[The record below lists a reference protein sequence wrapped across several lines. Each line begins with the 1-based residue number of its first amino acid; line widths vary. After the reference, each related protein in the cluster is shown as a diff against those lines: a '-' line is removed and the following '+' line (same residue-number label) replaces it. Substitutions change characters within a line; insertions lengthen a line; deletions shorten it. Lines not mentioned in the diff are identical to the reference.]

1 MARSDGDG
9 LSRRQLLAL
18 TIGVWGIF
26 FATLVVIAASL
37 FYASTAWF
45 WFFIADVAAST
56 VLISL
61 AILDARRRRRR
72 DPTGNRDRGIRLGP
86 VRPSNCGTWPC
97 GKASGNSNGQRI
109 ATSRSSRP
117 TEMPMTRTD
126 SPLASDS
133 IDAATRRHVRVTPPA
148 FALSVRR
155 SARTYH
161 DRVSAKMK

>member
-72 DPTGNRDRGIRLGP
+72 DPDWEPRPWHTPWSGPTVQLWDLAMSQGERQLKRAADRNEPELPPDGNADDQNRQPTSERL
-86 VRPSNCGTWPC
+86 
-97 GKASGNSNGQRI
+97 
-109 ATSRSSRP
+109 
-117 TEMPMTRTD
+117 D
-126 SPLASDS
+126 
-133 IDAATRRHVRVTPPA
+133 
-148 FALSVRR
+148 
-155 SARTYH
+155 
-161 DRVSAKMK
+161 